1 MTESKHR
8 SYVNEF
14 NLSRGSIEVF
24 LNLHLNHLGHVEEV
38 ATIHEFGKIF
48 FFLYFLIQLDFI
60 IIYFFI
66 I

>member
-1 MTESKHR
+1 M
-8 SYVNEF
+8 
-14 NLSRGSIEVF
+14 F
-24 LNLHLNHLGHVEEV
+24 LNLHLNHLGHVEGV
-38 ATIHEFGKIF
+38 ATIHGFGKIF